1 MVHQVTRS
9 MLLAGIVLLIPACSA
24 GKDTSPSKESVAKR
38 PEGLLQGIAGK
49 FQVVFSKKPVSDKPK
64 DWKVPYDVHSV
75 YQGEYRQQVNV
86 YYQPKEL
93 TDEEVKS
100 ELNAKGA
107 PGFVEGSK
115 KEMQIGDE
123 QAIRY
128 EFKAPL
134 RAPSGVK
141 LIPAYGLLMV
151 VDKKIVIAVSASGKD
166 AQKFVD
172 SFAVEEKKD
181 K

>member
-1 MVHQVTRS
+1 MVLAAILLSVPGRS
-9 MLLAGIVLLIPACSA
+9 IGDEAPI
-24 GKDTSPSKESVAKR
+24 KKEREVKKS
-38 PEGLLQGIAGK
+38 EGLLQGIAGQ
-49 FQVVFSKKPVSDKPK
+49 FQVVFSQKPVSDKPK

-75 YQGEYRQQVNV
+75 FQGEYRQQVNV
-86 YYQPKEL
+86 YYQPKEM

-100 ELNAKGA
+100 QLNAKGA
-107 PGFVEGSK
+107 PGFVKGSI

-128 EFKAPL
+128 EFKAPVRL
-134 RAPSGVK
+134 PDGFK

-166 AQKFVD
+166 AKKFVD
-172 SFAVEEKKD
+172 SFTVEEKKD